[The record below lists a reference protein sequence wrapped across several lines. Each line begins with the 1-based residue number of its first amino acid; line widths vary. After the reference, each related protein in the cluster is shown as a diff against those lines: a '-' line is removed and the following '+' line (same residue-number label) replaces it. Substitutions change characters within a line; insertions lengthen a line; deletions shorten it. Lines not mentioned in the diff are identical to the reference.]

1 MAILKKLI
9 PLFLIL
15 SCSFALQALPRIA
28 YTGASL
34 VLPGSGEMM
43 MGHTTRGAAL
53 MGIDLLSIYA
63 FVTTQQEIS
72 RQIDNYMK
80 YAEVY
85 ANVPYGMPR
94 NHYQAIQEFPSSDYY
109 NELQEMVLR
118 NYYLIYTY
126 DPERFAEFMDLY
138 MFQGDEEWYWQSDQH
153 WTDYKN
159 MRARHQRTKMSH
171 NLALGIM
178 LLNRAVSA
186 IDSTIL
192 SGKLNK
198 HGTVYFSPSG
208 NEGLM
213 LNYQLDF

>member
-1 MAILKKLI
+1 MTLH
-9 PLFLIL
+9 
-15 SCSFALQALPRIA
+15 ALPRMA

-34 VLPGSGEMM
+34 VLPGSGELM
-43 MGHTTRGAAL
+43 MGHNTRGAAL

-63 FVTTQQEIS
+63 FVTTQQEID
-72 RQIDNYMK
+72 RQIDNYMR

-85 ANVPYGMPR
+85 AGVPYGMPR
-94 NHYQAIQEFPSSDYY
+94 KHYQAIQEFPSSDYY

-126 DPERFAEFMDLY
+126 DPEKFAEYMDLY
-138 MFQGDEEWYWQSDQH
+138 LFQGDEEWNWQSNEH
-153 WTDYKN
+153 WTDYQN

-186 IDSTIL
+186 IDSAIL

-208 NEGLM
+208 TEGLM